1 MAIHKLFIDDFEEV
15 DFQLIAIHTSLEN
28 YRMAYFINQKLP
40 ILLNKNKKE
49 ILIENGKQKTA
60 FSNFNFEDDKKAVF
74 WTLIENKK
82 EITIAQNAKLSNLF
96 TENEAFTNTFYFLP
110 EFKKVDYLLK
120 IEGDDNQINLE
131 KITKELKKIDHVTT
145 VYSVNKDQIKSKN
158 NLIF

>member
-1 MAIHKLFIDDFEEV
+1 
-15 DFQLIAIHTSLEN
+15 
-28 YRMAYFINQKLP
+28 
-40 ILLNKNKKE
+40 
-49 ILIENGKQKTA
+49 
-60 FSNFNFEDDKKAVF
+60 
-74 WTLIENKK
+74 LIENKK

-131 KITKELKKIDHVTT
+131 KITKKLKKIDHVTT